1 MLRASAAI
9 ERAGYPTVSIV
20 STGFL
25 KQAEVVARGLGIDDL
40 KIAHYP
46 GTPMVDG
53 SEELRRKVA
62 EDLLPQIIEGLTSTS
77 TSESKEAADRDPGD
91 VTLVDRSGRS
101 VEMGPAHDI
110 AGADLRRP
118 PP

>member
-25 KQAEVVARGLGIDDL
+25 KQAEVVARGLGLDDL

-53 SEELRRKVA
+53 SEELRRWLENLGE
-62 EDLLPQIIEGLTSTS
+62 EDLG
-77 TSESKEAADRDPGD
+77 KYK
-91 VTLVDRSGRS
+91 
-101 VEMGPAHDI
+101 M
-110 AGADLRRP
+110 
-118 PP
+118 